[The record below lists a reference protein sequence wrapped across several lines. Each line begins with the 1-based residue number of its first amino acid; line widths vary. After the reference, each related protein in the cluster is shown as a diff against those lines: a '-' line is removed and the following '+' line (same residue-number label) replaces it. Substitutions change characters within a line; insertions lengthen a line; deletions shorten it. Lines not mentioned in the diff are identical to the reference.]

1 MNSKAPSVSSGSP
14 LLERSLGWFRTA
26 ALVALVLL
34 LSRYVYLRTLAG
46 TGANDDSAEPL
57 GPWPGLRQPAVMAM
71 EDVNLPDNAPII
83 GIEVAGRA
91 RAYLLRAMSLK
102 PERHVINDLLGD
114 RPISVTY
121 CDRTNCA
128 RVFTSADKGAA
139 LNLDV
144 GGWIGDSLAVQ
155 INGINYEQK
164 TGKNLTTPGGAPLP
178 YADCPFVQTT
188 WGAWRSVHPQSD
200 VFVGS

>member
-1 MNSKAPSVSSGSP
+1 MKSKVLSSPSRSP
-14 LLERSLGWFRTA
+14 LLERGLVWFRTLV
-26 ALVALVLL
+26 LVALVLL
-34 LSRYVYLRTLAG
+34 LGRYVYLRTMAG
-46 TGANDDSAEPL
+46 SSSDDSAEPL
-57 GPWPGLRQPAVMAM
+57 GPWPGLRQPAAKAM
-71 EDVNLPDNAPII
+71 EDVNLPDNVEVI
-83 GIEVAGRA
+83 GVDIGGRA

-114 RPISVTY
+114 EPISVTY

-128 RVFTSADKGAA
+128 RVFTSADKGEA

-144 GGWIGDSLAVQ
+144 GGWIDDSLAVQ

-164 TGKNLTTPGGAPLP
+164 SGKNLTAPGGAPLP

-188 WGAWRSVHPQSD
+188 WGEWRRSHPQSD
-200 VFVGS
+200 IFVGG